1 MKKLLKILLKTL
13 TFWAVVILPVWAN
26 PADYVYS
33 PSVEYGER
41 ELDVK
46 YGAAGSSDAASVG
59 VGYGAT
65 ENWFTEIYLK
75 RENNV
80 GQKANMIE
88 WENKFQLTETGK
100 YWLDLGFVSEIE
112 APLGGN
118 APWELKV
125 GALLQKELGKFQL
138 NGNLLFERAFGRP
151 DETGVPYTTNLGY
164 QWQVKY
170 RWQRKFEFGMHNDKM
185 IIIDEVLTP
194 DSSRFWPKDKYQ
206 PGRPQP
212 SFDKQFVRDYL
223 ESLGWDK
230 VPPAPNLPQEII
242 EKTSH
247 KYLEAHKRLVGND
260 LAVK

>member
-151 DETGVPYTTNLGY
+151 DETGVPYTTNMGY

-170 RWQRKFEFGMHNDKM
+170 RWQRRLEFGMQGMGELGTWDNWSIQVAQNHRMGPAIFGKLPLVNGQA
-185 IIIDEVLTP
+185 I
-194 DSSRFWPKDKYQ
+194 KYNAA
-206 PGRPQP
+206 
-212 SFDKQFVRDYL
+212 
-223 ESLGWDK
+223 W
-230 VPPAPNLPQEII
+230 
-242 EKTSH
+242 
-247 KYLEAHKRLVGND
+247 LVGMTPAAASHTFRTQ
-260 LAVK
+260 LEYEF